1 VCWQRKAADFLES
14 ELELPEVCCSS
25 VPVFSSTFAF
35 LQLKATILEHCKGIL
50 FLILNWEYSPNGIT
64 AMLSIIWGD
73 RWLGERPLPSAC
85 FVADLD
91 GKQSRKCYNRINTVN
106 RFLNSKM
113 FPAGVN

>member
-1 VCWQRKAADFLES
+1 
-14 ELELPEVCCSS
+14 
-25 VPVFSSTFAF
+25 
-35 LQLKATILEHCKGIL
+35 
-50 FLILNWEYSPNGIT
+50 
-64 AMLSIIWGD
+64 MLSIIWGD